1 MSELAAH
8 YAAAG
13 PPRGEVVVVV
23 GPPPAE
29 APVLTEEALD
39 AQLEAALA
47 GMSLKDASAAVAAA
61 TGLQAARRLCAGP
74 GAGGA
79 GPMTAA
85 SRRQAFR
92 RGHTAE
98 LMCLWHLRLR
108 GYRILARRFRVPSG
122 EIDLIARRGR
132 VLAAIEVKARADLAS
147 AGEAVSHRQRR
158 RVCGRS
164 SISWRCG
171 PISPRWRRAST

>member
-1 MSELAAH
+1 
-8 YAAAG
+8 
-13 PPRGEVVVVV
+13 
-23 GPPPAE
+23 
-29 APVLTEEALD
+29 
-39 AQLEAALA
+39 
-47 GMSLKDASAAVAAA
+47 
-61 TGLQAARRLCAGP
+61 
-74 GAGGA
+74 
-79 GPMTAA
+79 MTAA

-158 RVCGRS
+158 RVMRALEHFLALRPDLAKLAPRFDVMLVAPGRLPQHVADA
-164 SISWRCG
+164 WRG
-171 PISPRWRRAST
+171 DLA